1 MPALASLLGLPLA
14 PVISP
19 LLLSTRLTK
28 EELRAAT
35 AAFHRARGYHELL
48 DLARFQES
56 VLQEAFVAMPAALM
70 RRVFVVWSYLE
81 NERMSLK
88 EFLVGVMI
96 VTKGS
101 RDEQL
106 RFVFQLMDTSGLQE
120 LNKSDTRAFLSMVAC
135 ESDGEGKI
143 VAVEEQQGNGDKS
156 TRAATR
162 LWTLDAFAGLLHSPP
177 ANATSGNG
185 TLEVLTP
192 AKFVKVLS
200 GRKFSV
206 LYLLDWIP
214 VFATQ
219 FQVEGHL
226 QSPTSSP
233 AHRSA
238 QVKPRSP
245 VSAAVSPVI
254 KDQLQTEE
262 PTPSIISPCELST
275 GLLDAIRTEC
285 LSILDYLVNTGEVF
299 SLDTFQQR
307 FSGIVSPRIL
317 QSVGLV
323 EEMFP
328 ATHSDS
334 NDSKYLHPEAD
345 NGRRR
350 FKHLMIILLSAFA
363 TDVQELVRLLFAI
376 FDEDGR
382 GSLDVLQLAC
392 FLRFASSRMSPAE
405 NERTAFAMIR
415 YLNGYT
421 VSSPPASPS
430 SGVPST
436 QQLQDNDAA
445 PNISFT
451 TFAEFFKSTAYQDL
465 EPISWAEME
474 ILHLIVHL
482 QLSVPTIGQNCT
494 AAIERNGL
502 KQFTKQLRLAKKNGS
517 QRPGVSALEDWFCL
531 MERAKWNAILEV
543 VCDTNEVAVA
553 AGEIESLDDA
563 HDALANDIGVSE
575 SAKEAET
582 GSTSNEVAS
591 GDKDEF
597 VLVPMTLWVMLAFWH
612 HRKSDHQHDK
622 SLSSQNN
629 WRDWTTS
636 VDFSSSSTTSE
647 YQLTFQGFLV
657 AVSLSFAGLEGD
669 TETQLAKLQAIVS
682 EQCSLQ
688 DLLDAVQLQRRR
700 SAASNKL
707 SRRFS
712 VQECQLLLTD
722 AHNPSSLD
730 NKQTLN
736 IPEELNQMPLRVLMS
751 TILPQDVYSESF
763 RRFELHASAV
773 EVVIP
778 EDEEK
783 QVQQSK
789 SSTPVSSSELPLSPS
804 GFQLCRSLR
813 LNASTGLSSVHGLA
827 NLGNTCFM
835 NSALQ
840 CLVVTPLL
848 REYFLHHEYLFDLGT
863 RYSSSTNGG
872 IQSPSS
878 HILSPSSSYSPRRGK
893 SSTPPKNRKK
903 NETALPNSCFLPLA
917 FGQLIAE
924 MNAFSS
930 TGTISGVCDVI
941 SPERIQKA
949 IAMLFPHL
957 IDGSQQDAQ
966 EFLSSLLS
974 SLGEELRRQPAATTT
989 PESPMVGETVD
1000 QGILSPQS
1008 RQFLSR
1014 LPSFSRSSHETSGSF
1029 RHQSESSMEREGP
1042 IKRLRFQISDSN
1054 GRPDST
1060 VANEWWIAHLIS
1072 EPSIITALFC
1082 GQFKSVLTCQACG
1095 TKSARFEPFSSLQL
1109 PIVDENG
1116 SHTDIAGSTM
1126 ARCLL
1131 DVIVIMHFAQ
1141 PAAHNGV
1148 RSLRLVVRVEVDWT
1162 LDQLLMKLQQDHEVY
1177 SLDAKRQFVAC
1188 LVDGCRIHEYIDR
1201 DMLLMTISSTLDVF
1215 ELENVPSGRGELS
1228 ASHFGR
1234 EFHVGDELL
1243 VWTPDDR
1250 FVKGVVTL
1258 VRRTLSHSVAASDW
1272 QPTPQ
1277 SQSSVSYDVV
1287 LNEGLST
1294 GKSMRAVSR
1303 VRPISSSNHN
1313 SNRVLFFRFVH
1324 RRQVLVPF
1332 YCKTPHRLALCGFP
1346 SVHRAHA
1353 SGLTGKFLYRV
1364 AQERFLPQF
1373 AAQTFKSDSASSYL
1387 TNTLVIRR
1395 VHADGKSCSRCHW
1408 SSQCVGCVVPRS
1420 NDVIDNLAMD
1430 DTFAIDWNLELFA
1443 NADQN
1448 SESQRIDKHKIE
1460 LLLTQEMLSIMDD
1473 ASYESYRQMS
1483 AHSLERSLK
1492 LFCNSESLEANCS
1505 TCQSCPRDR
1514 VETSELGDED
1524 SRMPTLSTMSLHTK
1538 KLSLWSVPP
1547 ILIIQLK
1554 RFELTPGSYTWR
1566 KVDQCVDFPIENL
1579 DLSAFLGVE
1588 EDGSPSQPIS
1598 RFEELD
1604 NSENV
1609 TRAAAF
1615 LHTQL
1620 NFPLDTASRDCTGY
1634 SLYGI
1639 VNHSGDI
1646 GSGHYTAHLKHPE
1659 SDDWWLADDS
1669 IGIPVNIQKLTPS
1682 SAAYLLFYVRHDL
1695 LPPSSEGLSGG
1706 ADFEPKR
1713 LSSFFPRQKNTVKL
1727 SDERIRNAWQN
1738 ETWLSSGAALAAGAM
1753 RSQSNSSAT
1762 SLTSSSGGDKR
1773 EKSAG
1778 ACNFM

>member
-1 MPALASLLGLPLA
+1 MPVLASLLGLPLA

-48 DLARFQES
+48 DLARFRES
-56 VLQEAFVAMPAALM
+56 VLQEAFVAMSAVLM

-106 RFVFQLMDTSGLQE
+106 RFIFQLMDTSGSQE
-120 LNKSDTRAFLSMVAC
+120 LSKSDTRAFLSMVAC

-143 VAVEEQQGNGDKS
+143 VAVEELQGSGDMD
-156 TRAATR
+156 TRVATR
-162 LWTLDAFAGLLHSPP
+162 LWTLDMLADLLHSPS
-177 ANATSGNG
+177 ASATSGNG
-185 TLEVLTP
+185 TSELLTP

-219 FQVEGHL
+219 FQVEGRH
-226 QSPTSSP
+226 QNPISSP
-233 AHRSA
+233 AHRNTHM
-238 QVKPRSP
+238 KPRSP
-245 VSAAVSPVI
+245 VSAAGVSPVN
-254 KDQLQTEE
+254 KDQLRTEE
-262 PTPSIISPCELST
+262 PTPSIISPWELST
-275 GLLDAIRTEC
+275 DLLDAIRTEC

-299 SLDTFQQR
+299 SFDTFQQR
-307 FSGIVSPRIL
+307 FSGIAPPRVL
-317 QSVGLV
+317 QSVGQV

-328 ATHSDS
+328 AMYSAS
-334 NDSKYLHPEAD
+334 NGSKSEPPEAES
-345 NGRRR
+345 GRRR
-350 FKHLMIILLSAFA
+350 FRHLMIILLSAFA
-363 TDVQELVRLLFAI
+363 TNVQELVRLLFAI
-376 FDEDGR
+376 FDEDSR
-382 GSLDVLQLAC
+382 GSFDVLQLAY
-392 FLRFASSRMSPAE
+392 FLRFASSKMSHVESERM
-405 NERTAFAMIR
+405 AFAMIR
-415 YLNGYT
+415 YLSGSV
-421 VSSPPASPS
+421 VSSPPVSPS

-436 QQLQDNDAA
+436 QHLQDNDAA
-445 PNISFT
+445 PSVSFT
-451 TFAEFFKSTAYQDL
+451 TFADFFKSTAHQDL
-465 EPISWAEME
+465 ELMSYAEME

-482 QLSVPTIGQNCT
+482 QLSVSSIGQSCT
-494 AAIERNGL
+494 AVIERNGL
-502 KQFTKQLRLAKKNGS
+502 KQFTKQLRFAKQSSS
-517 QRPGVSALEDWFCL
+517 QRQEATAIEDSLCL
-531 MERAKWNAILEV
+531 MERAKWNAILEI
-543 VCDTNEVAVA
+543 VCDANEVAA
-553 AGEIESLDDA
+553 ASEIEDLDDA
-563 HDALANDIGVSE
+563 HDALANDIRVSE
-575 SAKEAET
+575 SAKKAET
-582 GSTSNEVAS
+582 SGTSNEAAR

-597 VLVPMTLWVMLAFWH
+597 VLVPIRLWVMLAFWQH
-612 HRKSDHQHDK
+612 KKPDHQHDI
-622 SLSSQNN
+622 SSGSHNN

-636 VDFSSSSTTSE
+636 VSFSSSPRTSD
-647 YQLTFQGFLV
+647 YQVSFQGFLV
-657 AVSLSFAGLEGD
+657 ALSLSVAGLEGD
-669 TETQLAKLQAIVS
+669 TEAQLSKLQATVS

-712 VQECQLLLTD
+712 VRECQLLLTD

-736 IPEELNQMPLRVLMS
+736 ISEEFSQMPLRVLMS
-751 TILPQDVYSESF
+751 TVLPQDVRAESF
-763 RRFELHASAV
+763 RRFELHAFAV
-773 EVVIP
+773 EIVISK
-778 EDEEK
+778 DEEK

-789 SSTPVSSSELPLSPS
+789 SSTPVPSSRAPLSPS
-804 GFQLCRSLR
+804 GSQLHRSLR
-813 LNASTGLSSVHGLA
+813 LNASIGLSSVHGLA

-878 HILSPSSSYSPRRGK
+878 HMLSSYSPRRSKASTTPK
-893 SSTPPKNRKK
+893 SRKK
-903 NETALPNSCFLPLA
+903 SDAALPSSCFLPLA

-957 IDGSQQDAQ
+957 INGSQQDAQ

-974 SLGEELRRQPAATTT
+974 SLGEELRRQPVGTTV
-989 PESPMVGETVD
+989 PGSPLAGETRD

-1014 LPSFSRSSHETSGSF
+1014 LPSFSRNSHETSGSF
-1029 RHQSESSMEREGP
+1029 HHQSESSTEREDP
-1042 IKRLRFQISDSN
+1042 TKQLQFQISDSN

-1072 EPSIITALFC
+1072 EPSMITALFC

-1109 PIVDENG
+1109 PIVDEIG
-1116 SHTDIAGSTM
+1116 SHTDTAGSTM
-1126 ARCLL
+1126 ARHVL
-1131 DVIVIMHFAQ
+1131 DVIVIVHFAQ
-1141 PAAHNGV
+1141 PAAHSGV
-1148 RSLRLVVRVEVDWT
+1148 RSLRIAVQVEADWT
-1162 LDQLLMKLQQDHEVY
+1162 LDQLLMKLQEDHEIY

-1188 LVDGCRIHEYIDR
+1188 VVDGCRIHEYIDR
-1201 DMLLMTISSTLDVF
+1201 DTLLMTMSLTLDVF
-1215 ELENVPSGRGELS
+1215 ELENVPSGCETAGELS
-1228 ASHFGR
+1228 VSHFGR
-1234 EFHVGDELL
+1234 EIHAGDELL
-1243 VWTPDDR
+1243 VWTSNDR

-1258 VRRTLSHSVAASDW
+1258 VRRTSPRSVAASEW
-1272 QPTPQ
+1272 QSTSRSP
-1277 SQSSVSYDVV
+1277 VSYDVV

-1303 VRPISSSNHN
+1303 VQPVSSSNNN
-1313 SNRVLFFRFVH
+1313 SNNRVLFFRFVH
-1324 RRQVLVPF
+1324 RHQVLVPF

-1346 SVHRAHA
+1346 SVHRVHA
-1353 SGLTGKFLYRV
+1353 SSLTGKFLYRV

-1373 AAQTFKSDSASSYL
+1373 ATRTFKSDSASSHL

-1395 VHADGKSCSRCHW
+1395 VRADGKSCSRCHW

-1420 NDVIDNLAMD
+1420 KDVIDDLAMD
-1430 DTFAIDWNLELFA
+1430 DTFAIDWNLEPFA
-1443 NADQN
+1443 NADERDA
-1448 SESQRIDKHKIE
+1448 ESQRIDKHEIE
-1460 LLLTQEMLSIMDD
+1460 LLLTQEMLSITDD

-1483 AHSLERSLK
+1483 THSLERSLK
-1492 LFCNSESLEANCS
+1492 ILCNSESLEANCS
-1505 TCQSCPRDR
+1505 TCQSRLRDQ

-1524 SRMPTLSTMSLHTK
+1524 SRMPTLSAMSLHTK
-1538 KLSLWSVPP
+1538 ELSLWSVPP

-1588 EDGSPSQPIS
+1588 EDGSHTQPIP
-1598 RFEELD
+1598 RFEEPD

-1609 TRAAAF
+1609 TRAAGF

-1620 NFPLDTASRDCTGY
+1620 SFPLDTASRDCTGY

-1669 IGIPVNIQKLTPS
+1669 VGIPVNTQKLTPS
-1682 SAAYLLFYVRHDL
+1682 VAAYLLFYVRHDL
-1695 LPPSSEGLSGG
+1695 LPPSSEGLSDD
-1706 ADFEPKR
+1706 AAPEPKR
-1713 LSSFFPRQKNTVKL
+1713 LSSFFPRQKNAVKL
-1727 SDERIRNAWQN
+1727 SDEKIRNAWQN
-1738 ETWLSSGAALAAGAM
+1738 ETWLSSGATASTGAM
-1753 RSQSNSSAT
+1753 RLQSNSSAT
-1762 SLTSSSGGDKR
+1762 SLTSSSCGD
-1773 EKSAG
+1773 KSAG